1 MAIAPETVTALER
14 GMSAGGEEGTTAAD
28 IDALVRRT
36 LDAEAAREDDGGE
49 YDVLEQDDDEDDE
62 D

>member
-1 MAIAPETVTALER
+1 MVVRSSQHDL
-14 GMSAGGEEGTTAAD
+14 GGG
-28 IDALVRRT
+28 
-36 LDAEAAREDDGGE
+36 AESRLKE